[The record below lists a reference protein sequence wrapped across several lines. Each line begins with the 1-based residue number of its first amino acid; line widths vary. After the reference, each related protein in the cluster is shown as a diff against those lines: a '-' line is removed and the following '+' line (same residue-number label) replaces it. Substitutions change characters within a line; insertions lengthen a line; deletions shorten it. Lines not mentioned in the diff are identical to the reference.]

1 MNDAGKQVLTLP
13 QFQPH
18 IDRPR
23 WALTTGLEHQAQT
36 IGDRPILSW
45 QDDGETLSF
54 AAVNVRVNRLAHG
67 LAAHGV
73 AKGDMV
79 AILLPNCLDYVFS
92 WFALSKL
99 GAIEVA
105 ISDAYKGP
113 FLAHPFR
120 LSRARVLI
128 VAPALIAREIGR
140 ASCGERGCKSV

>member
-1 MNDAGKQVLTLP
+1 
-13 QFQPH
+13 
-18 IDRPR
+18 
-23 WALTTGLEHQAQT
+23 
-36 IGDRPILSW
+36 
-45 QDDGETLSF
+45 
-54 AAVNVRVNRLAHG
+54 
-67 LAAHGV
+67 
-73 AKGDMV
+73 MV

-128 VAPALIAREIGR
+128 VVPALIARVAEIEADLPDLQQLFLAGDDAAVAEA
-140 ASCGERGCKSV
+140 ASCFDRVKVARYGALLSDKETNPGIAVGDRKSTRLNSRH